1 MKLNS
6 TVKKKN
12 TLRFGKEN
20 EIQKFIF
27 PTEKKYFITSM
38 KSFIKLDDD
47 IKNWKDYMNIQ
58 ELPDLCGNIIEK
70 DDGIHLNGI
79 KHISD
84 TQWWKEVEKPL
95 KSVKTKRKYHTIEYE
110 FCYKVEKN

>member
-6 TVKKKN
+6 IVKKN

-20 EIQKFIF
+20 EMQKVIF
-27 PTEKKYFITSM
+27 STEKKYFTTSM
-38 KSFIKLDDD
+38 KSFVKLDDD
-47 IKNWKDYMNIQ
+47 IKNWKDYMKIQ

-79 KHISD
+79 KYISD

-95 KSVKTKRKYHTIEYE
+95 KSVKIKRKYHTIEYE
-110 FCYKVEKN
+110 FCNKVEKN